1 VTWRSELLQRLQEV
15 RGNCKTRNQLM
26 TRVRRAGLTAMALG
40 GAVMIVFA
48 LSMAL
53 FARAIAELYL
63 PATPETAEALALT
76 VLFLRVAAAFQ
87 LFDGIQVISASALRG
102 LKDARLPMMLA
113 GGAYWLVGFPL
124 ALFLGF
130 GLHWQGVGIWLGLA
144 CSLAVAAVSLS
155 LRFAYLTSPST
166 TATC

>member
-1 VTWRSELLQRLQEV
+1 MESCGKINASNSGSDRWTGIGVVAGFCTVVLIMQWPHRRNDEVTWRSELLQRLQEV

-63 PATPETAEALALT
+63 AATPQTAETLALT
-76 VLFLRVAAAFQ
+76 VLFLRGAAA
-87 LFDGIQVISASALRG
+87 
-102 LKDARLPMMLA
+102 LP
-113 GGAYWLVGFPL
+113 
-124 ALFLGF
+124 
-130 GLHWQGVGIWLGLA
+130 
-144 CSLAVAAVSLS
+144 
-155 LRFAYLTSPST
+155 
-166 TATC
+166 